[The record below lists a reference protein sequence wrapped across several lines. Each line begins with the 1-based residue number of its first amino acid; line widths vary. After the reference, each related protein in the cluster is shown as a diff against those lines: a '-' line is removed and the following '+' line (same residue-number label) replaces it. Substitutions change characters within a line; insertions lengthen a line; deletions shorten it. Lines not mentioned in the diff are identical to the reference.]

1 MKAFSVKDFRLN
13 NFFGECRVLFSY
25 PKNII
30 VLMARWLIAYG
41 FAVPALAKIN
51 NLEGTIVWFEEIY
64 IPFPVL
70 AAYLV
75 SSVETL
81 GIVLLVLGLF
91 TRYISVLLACVMLG
105 AILFVHLGHGFSSAN
120 NGFEIPLYYFIFL
133 MIFASYGAGK
143 YSLDH
148 LLFKNDEYE

>member
-1 MKAFSVKDFRLN
+1 MKELSLKDFRLKD
-13 NFFGECRVLFSY
+13 FLGECRILFSY
-25 PKNII
+25 PKNSV

-51 NLEGTIVWFEEIY
+51 NLEGTIVWFEQIH

-91 TRYISVLLACVMLG
+91 TRYISVLLSCVMLG
-105 AILFVHLGHGFSSAN
+105 AILFVHLQHGFSAAN

>member
-1 MKAFSVKDFRLN
+1 MKTFYVKDFL
-13 NFFGECRVLFSY
+13 GECRVLFSY
-25 PKNII
+25 PKNLVI
-30 VLMARWLIAYG
+30 LMARWLIAYG

-75 SSVETL
+75 SSIETL
-81 GIVLLVLGLF
+81 GIILLILGLF

-105 AILFVHLGHGFSSAN
+105 AILFVHLQHGFPAAN
-120 NGFEIPLYYFIFL
+120 NGLEIPLYYFLFL
-133 MIFASYGAGK
+133 MIFSSYGAGK

>member
-1 MKAFSVKDFRLN
+1 MKELSLKDFL
-13 NFFGECRVLFSY
+13 GECRVLFSY
-25 PKNII
+25 PKNIVI
-30 VLMARWLIAYG
+30 LMARWLIAYG

-51 NLEGTIVWFEEIY
+51 NLEGTIVWFEQIH

-105 AILFVHLGHGFSSAN
+105 AILFVHLQHGFSSAN

>member
-1 MKAFSVKDFRLN
+1 MKELSLKDFRLKD
-13 NFFGECRVLFSY
+13 FLGECRVLFSY
-25 PKNII
+25 PKNIV

-51 NLEGTIVWFEEIY
+51 NLEGTIVWFEQIH

-91 TRYISVLLACVMLG
+91 TRYISVLLSCVMLG
-105 AILFVHLGHGFSSAN
+105 AILFVHLQHGFSSAN

>member
-1 MKAFSVKDFRLN
+1 MKAFPVKDFRLKD
-13 NFFGECRVLFSY
+13 FLGECRVLFSY
-25 PKNII
+25 PKNIV
-30 VLMARWLIAYG
+30 VLMTRWLIAYG

-51 NLEGTIVWFEEIY
+51 NLEGTIVWFEQIH

-75 SSVETL
+75 SSIETL

-91 TRYISVLLACVMLG
+91 TRYISVLLSCVMLG
-105 AILFVHLGHGFSSAN
+105 AILFVHLQHGFSSAN

>member
-1 MKAFSVKDFRLN
+1 MKAFPVKDFRLKD
-13 NFFGECRVLFSY
+13 FLGECRVLFSY
-25 PKNII
+25 PKNIVI
-30 VLMARWLIAYG
+30 LMARWLIAYG

-51 NLEGTIVWFEEIY
+51 NLEGTIVWFEQIH

-91 TRYISVLLACVMLG
+91 TRYISILLSCVMLG
-105 AILFVHLGHGFSSAN
+105 AILFVHLQHGFSSAN

>member
-1 MKAFSVKDFRLN
+1 MKDLRFKEFL
-13 NFFGECRVLFSY
+13 GECRVLFSY
-25 PKNII
+25 PKNIVI
-30 VLMARWLIAYG
+30 LMARWLIAYG

-51 NLEGTIVWFEEIY
+51 NLEGTIVWFEQIH

-91 TRYISVLLACVMLG
+91 TRYISILLSCVMLG
-105 AILFVHLGHGFSSAN
+105 AILFVHLQHGFSVAN
-120 NGFEIPLYYFIFL
+120 NGFEIPLYYFLFL
-133 MIFASYGAGK
+133 MIFSSYGAGK

>member
-1 MKAFSVKDFRLN
+1 MKELSLKDFL
-13 NFFGECRVLFSY
+13 GECRVLFSY
-25 PKNII
+25 PKNIV

-51 NLEGTIVWFEEIY
+51 NLEGTIVWFEEIT

-75 SSVETL
+75 SSIETL

-91 TRYISVLLACVMLG
+91 TRYISVLLSCVMLG
-105 AILFVHLGHGFSSAN
+105 AILFVHLQHGFSSAN

>member
-1 MKAFSVKDFRLN
+1 MKELSLKDFL
-13 NFFGECRVLFSY
+13 GECRVLFSY
-25 PKNII
+25 PKNIV

-51 NLEGTIVWFEEIY
+51 NLEGTIVWFEQIH

-75 SSVETL
+75 SSIETL

-91 TRYISVLLACVMLG
+91 TRYISVLLSCVMLG
-105 AILFVHLGHGFSSAN
+105 AILFVHLQHGFSSAN

>member
-1 MKAFSVKDFRLN
+1 MKMFYVKDFL
-13 NFFGECRVLFSY
+13 GECRVLFSY
-25 PKNII
+25 PKNLVI
-30 VLMARWLIAYG
+30 LMARWLIAYG

-75 SSVETL
+75 SSIETL
-81 GIVLLVLGLF
+81 GIVLLILGLF
-91 TRYISVLLACVMLG
+91 TRYISILLGCVMLG
-105 AILFVHLGHGFSSAN
+105 AILFVHLGHGFSAAN
-120 NGFEIPLYYFIFL
+120 NGLEIPLYYFLFL
-133 MIFASYGAGK
+133 MIFSSYGAGK

>member
-1 MKAFSVKDFRLN
+1 MKELSLKDFL
-13 NFFGECRVLFSY
+13 GECRVLFSY
-25 PKNII
+25 PKNIV

-51 NLEGTIVWFEEIY
+51 NLEGTIVWFEQIH

-91 TRYISVLLACVMLG
+91 TRYISVLLSCVMLG
-105 AILFVHLGHGFSSAN
+105 AILFVHLQHGFSSAN

>member
-1 MKAFSVKDFRLN
+1 MKELPLKDFL
-13 NFFGECRVLFSY
+13 GECRILFSY
-25 PKNII
+25 PKNIV

-51 NLEGTIVWFEEIY
+51 NLEGTIVWFEQIH

-75 SSVETL
+75 SSIEVL

-91 TRYISVLLACVMLG
+91 TRYISILLACVMLG
-105 AILFVHLGHGFSSAN
+105 AMLFVHLQHGFSFAN
-120 NGFEIPLYYFIFL
+120 NGIEIPLYYFIFL
-133 MIFASYGAGK
+133 MIFASFGAGK

-148 LLFKNDEYE
+148 LLFKNDDYE

>member
-1 MKAFSVKDFRLN
+1 MKGFPLKSFL
-13 NFFGECRVLFSY
+13 GECRVLFSY
-25 PKNII
+25 PQNIVI
-30 VLMARWLIAYG
+30 LLARWLIAYG

-51 NLEGTIVWFEEIY
+51 NLEGTIVWFEEIS

-91 TRYISVLLACVMLG
+91 TRYISILLGVIMLG
-105 AILFVHLGHGFSSAN
+105 AILFVHLPHGFSAAN
-120 NGFEIPLYYFIFL
+120 NGLEIPLYYFIFL
-133 MIFASYGAGK
+133 MIFASFGAGK
-143 YSLDH
+143 YSFDH
-148 LLFKNDEYE
+148 LLFKNDDYE

>member
-1 MKAFSVKDFRLN
+1 MKELSLKDFRLKD
-13 NFFGECRVLFSY
+13 FLGECRILFSY
-25 PKNII
+25 PKNIV

-51 NLEGTIVWFEEIY
+51 NLEGTIVWFEQIH
-64 IPFPVL
+64 IPFSVL

-91 TRYISVLLACVMLG
+91 TRYISVLLSCVMLG
-105 AILFVHLGHGFSSAN
+105 AILFVHLQHGFSSAN

>member
-1 MKAFSVKDFRLN
+1 MKAFPVKDFRLKD
-13 NFFGECRVLFSY
+13 FLGECRVLFSY
-25 PKNII
+25 PKNIV
-30 VLMARWLIAYG
+30 VLMARWLITYG
-41 FAVPALAKIN
+41 FAVPALARIN
-51 NLEGTIVWFEEIY
+51 NLEGTIVWFEQIH

-91 TRYISVLLACVMLG
+91 TRYISVLLSCVMLG
-105 AILFVHLGHGFSSAN
+105 AILFVHLQHGFSSAN

-148 LLFKNDEYE
+148 LLFKNDEYK